1 MSNGWE
7 SFFSDARYY
16 VRRTDTLTGKEKWL
30 ACGADPDPAQAKRNE
45 QQALMA
51 SEAPLPRRR
60 DRITLAEAIKEYT
73 ATLTKKA
80 QKLIGRAELVSE
92 KRLKPLKDEAHELLR
107 IFAAAYKTSRL
118 QIRNQNSEIRN

>member
-1 MSNGWE
+1 MGGSR
-7 SFFSDARYY
+7 FSETPVIY
-16 VRRTDTLTGKEKWL
+16 VRWTDTLAGKEKWL
-30 ACGADPDPAQAKRNE
+30 ACGAEPDAAQAKRIE

-60 DRITLAEAIKEYT
+60 DRITLAEAITEYT